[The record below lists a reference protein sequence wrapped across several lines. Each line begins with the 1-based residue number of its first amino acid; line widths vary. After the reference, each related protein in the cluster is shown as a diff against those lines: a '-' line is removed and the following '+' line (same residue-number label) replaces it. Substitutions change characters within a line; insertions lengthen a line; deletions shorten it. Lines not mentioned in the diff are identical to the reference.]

1 MFLALGVLSFSAT
14 TAKAQ
19 QAGSGGGEE
28 PALEQRVP
36 APGQGV
42 KSLTHYLKNPEVPI
56 PSSVKERV
64 PRPVLRRIE
73 QQRERLQAGEGG
85 METRQAPTPKSIGGF
100 LEVES
105 DQSWVLNENPNPSLN
120 FDLTGTPQFAGD
132 VNGDGTNDYLYA
144 TAGARDERSPEVLE
158 DQTGKT
164 ALFYGGTPSE
174 GEDQLVYAQ
183 LRPAGDLNGDGFD
196 DALEIEENTAR
207 IWTGSENGYVDSGET
222 VTLQFSPSSFYG
234 NGVIGF
240 TDLDGDGT
248 DDALLSAEF
257 GGGELAV
264 LYGAD
269 SLSSAELRTYQPPTN
284 RSEFAY
290 NAADLN
296 GDGQASIVRLE
307 GDNFGDEQVRARV
320 FEVGSKGSEIF
331 RKNFQDGQLGPM
343 TVINVSGGNGWGIG
357 NFDSNN
363 FARANAFGG
372 AEASNSWL
380 ITPALDFNAFE
391 AETLTFRNKKRFDDG
406 GVDDPLQVKVSTDY
420 DGSGNP
426 ENFTWTDVTDRVDSL
441 AQNDSFVTSG
451 EVDLSDAQ
459 FQSDE
464 VYVAFRYQSSGTDA
478 GTSEEQQVDDIQIV
492 GRSDQSLIETQS
504 FVAEE
509 LQGRARRNQLSLIDI
524 TGNDTLEIAATTG
537 FNSET
542 YVFGRDTDS
551 TYAQTPDSLGK
562 DDAVPIGD
570 LDGDGRHDFYTFEDA
585 TGTRYVSYGP
595 SDLSEGLS
603 FDTEIPYDEDVV
615 GAAGFLPEG
624 GLGDVTGDGRPD
636 AGLGL
641 SDSAEETVGRR
652 FFSVDSNRDPQTTVD
667 VSYPEGHFFDRILSA
682 REIGDFNGDGTE
694 DFALVRFDLGQIEVF
709 YGGSSISQT
718 PDLTI
723 ESPIDESYLSITS
736 GDFNGDG
743 TSDIAAGYN
752 AGSQIEIFLGGEG
765 ADGQVDHTISASD
778 LEISGLY
785 DVHVI
790 GDVNDNGADDLI
802 ASNFSGPDSLAVF
815 FGGETLPSTP
825 SATIQYD
832 GFSSAGE
839 TLAAPGDINGDGIDD
854 FVVGRPFFS
863 DDENAAQGRADV
875 YFGSEDPSFSNPDLT
890 LRPEFLSSNI
900 SGFSS
905 GLAGGDFDGD
915 GHGDIA
921 VRPQFVSPGEDPR
934 NVYISIFEGGP
945 DADEQVDQ
953 RLEIPVETGV
963 GREFSFDEDGLVNT
977 VRGPLETVPFF
988 GSDALIQGSGV
999 SGTNAVLY
1007 QPLFAEGVA
1016 GPAAVFRAPNQDAG
1030 LGGFSDV
1037 FGGVAAGDFTGSG
1050 RPDVV
1055 FPQTRDNNDA
1065 ELSSRVYRYAVSG
1078 IPVATANRP
1087 VDSNGE
1093 QDFRD
1098 VGLDIDASN
1107 VSGEDNVSVEKYLGP
1122 PFDPGV
1128 LGGSDVLARYI
1139 VEAGPGIEFGD
1150 GTEVQVD
1157 VSAISAGDNGG
1168 VDTSSVVIY
1177 RRPTVGEGV
1186 FSGLE
1191 TTYDREAG
1199 TLVATAEPS
1208 GEFALAAAPDSVT
1221 VWAGDTNNDGTVDE
1235 ADVLPLGTYWGTDGP
1250 ARQETGC
1257 AWEGRSA
1264 GPWAPEAAT
1273 YADANGDGTVDQEDV
1288 LCLGV
1293 NWGETRSKAASTGP
1307 ALATSEGETRKGETG
1322 GKIVL
1327 QREEA
1332 SGDAFWVEIRAQEV
1346 ESLAGVATELTYD
1359 PAALSVETVEAGTRM
1374 GEDPLLQFN
1383 ADEEA
1388 GTLGLGVSRKGK
1400 TTSKAAGP
1408 VARVKV
1414 RPEGSPAGGSPVGES
1429 SSGESQPEV
1438 SARSA
1443 QASTTGGQ
1451 SVSLA
1456 TGGGLESLPEEVA
1469 LRAPAPN
1476 PVRQTGTLEYA
1487 LPESGQVRLSVYD
1500 VLGREVAVLVNR
1512 EQQAGRKQVDI
1523 NASQWSS
1530 GTYFYRLEA
1539 GGATKTERFTVV
1551 H

>member
-1 MFLALGVLSFSAT
+1 MRLFSSPSKLENRSGPELLDPKLLGSNLAGSLQWLAGASLAGASPAGASLAGALFLALGVLSFSAT

-19 QAGSGGGEE
+19 QAGSGGGEK

-100 LEVES
+100 PEFTE
-105 DQSWVLNENPNPSLN
+105 DQSWALNENPNPSLN

-132 VNGDGTNDYLYA
+132 VNGDGINDYVY
-144 TAGARDERSPEVLE
+144 TDGSARDDRTSRLE
-158 DQTGKT
+158 DRSGKT
-164 ALFYGGTPSE
+164 ALFFGGDPSKE
-174 GEDQLVYAQ
+174 PDQLLYTEQGFPLQPV
-183 LRPAGDLNGDGFD
+183 GDLNGDGRD
-196 DALEIEENTAR
+196 DAIAIRGDEVRTY
-207 IWTGSENGYVDSGET
+207 TGDSTGYTESERR
-222 VTLQFSPSSFYG
+222 FSTGF
-234 NGVIGF
+234 GVGQSVGF
-240 TDLDGDGT
+240 TDLDGDGYEDVVVFDQFT
-248 DDALLSAEF
+248 NEGRF
-257 GGGELAV
+257 AV
-264 LYGAD
+264 IYGAGD
-269 SLSSAELRTYQPPTN
+269 LSRIDVRRYEPFRDFPNPQADRFT
-284 RSEFAY
+284 Y
-290 NAADLN
+290 NAADLE
-296 GDGQASIVRLE
+296 GDGQGEIVRL
-307 GDNFGDEQVRARV
+307 A
-320 FEVGSKGSEIF
+320 
-331 RKNFQDGQLGPM
+331 
-343 TVINVSGGNGWGIG
+343 GIRP
-357 NFDSNN
+357 N
-363 FARANAFGG
+363 
-372 AEASNSWL
+372 
-380 ITPALDFNAFE
+380 IKVQ
-391 AETLTFRNKKRFDDG
+391 TL
-406 GVDDPLQVKVSTDY
+406 
-420 DGSGNP
+420 
-426 ENFTWTDVTDRVDSL
+426 EVDSTR
-441 AQNDSFVTSG
+441 SVT
-451 EVDLSDAQ
+451 Q
-459 FQSDE
+459 
-464 VYVAFRYQSSGTDA
+464 
-478 GTSEEQQVDDIQIV
+478 
-492 GRSDQSLIETQS
+492 TQS
-504 FVAEE
+504 FVADE
-509 LQGRARRNQLSLIDI
+509 LNPFFTANRANLSLIDI
-524 TGNDTLEIAATTG
+524 TGNDTLEIAAKDEFSG
-537 FNSET
+537 AKT
-542 YVFGRDTDS
+542 YVFERNTDS
-551 TYAQTPDSLGK
+551 TYAEAPDSLEK
-562 DDAVPIGD
+562 DEAVPVGD
-570 LDGDGRHDFYTFEDA
+570 LDGDGNHDFFTFDES

-595 SDLSEGLS
+595 DNLSDGLS
-603 FDTEIPYDEDVV
+603 FDTEIPYGEDVF
-615 GAAGFLPEG
+615 GTADFLLQG
-624 GLGDVTGDGRPD
+624 GLGDVTGNGRPD
-636 AGLGL
+636 VGL
-641 SDSAEETVGRR
+641 SLSDNPDETVGRR
-652 FFSVDSNRDPQTTVD
+652 FFSVDSDRNPQTTAD
-667 VSYPEGHFFDRILSA
+667 VSYPEGRFFDQILSA
-682 REIGDFNGDGTE
+682 QEIGDFNGDGTK

-709 YGGSSISQT
+709 YGGSSISQA

-736 GDFNGDG
+736 GDFNGDD
-743 TSDIAAGYN
+743 TSDIAAGSN

-815 FGGETLPSTP
+815 LGGSTLPSTP

-839 TLAAPGDINGDGIDD
+839 TLAAPGDVNGDGIDD
-854 FVVGRPFFS
+854 FVVGRPDFQEGDS
-863 DDENAAQGRADV
+863 RPGRADV
-875 YFGSEDPSFSNPDLT
+875 YFGGENPSFSSPDLALVPDT
-890 LRPEFLSSNI
+890 DTTSAGSVF
-900 SGFSS
+900 GFSS

-915 GHGDIA
+915 GNGDIA
-921 VRPQFVSPGEDPR
+921 VRPRSAPGGVR
-934 NVYISIFEGGP
+934 ISIFEGGSGI
-945 DADEQVDQ
+945 DAAADQ
-953 RLEIPVETGV
+953 RLAVPPETGLGRDFDRDGTVDNV
-963 GREFSFDEDGLVNT
+963 GGS
-977 VRGPLETVPFF
+977 LEAVSLP
-988 GSDALIQGSGV
+988 GQPDALVQASGP

-1007 QPLFAEGVA
+1007 RPLVGDV
-1016 GPAAVFRAPNQDAG
+1016 GPAAVFRAPNQDAD

-1050 RPDVV
+1050 RSDVV

-1065 ELSSRVYRYAVSG
+1065 ELSSRVYQYEVQG
-1078 IPVATANRP
+1078 IPVASAT
-1087 VDSNGE
+1087 VDVEENGE
-1093 QDFRD
+1093 KVFEGTGLTVDFNNISGEGDVNAKKYLNAPVNTSGLSAEDVAARYTVEGSSGLIVGAGTTVQFD
-1098 VGLDIDASN
+1098 VGELP
-1107 VSGEDNVSVEKYLGP
+1107 VE
-1122 PFDPGV
+1122 
-1128 LGGSDVLARYI
+1128 
-1139 VEAGPGIEFGD
+1139 
-1150 GTEVQVD
+1150 
-1157 VSAISAGDNGG
+1157 
-1168 VDTSSVVIY
+1168 DTSSVVIY

-1199 TLVATAEPS
+1199 ELVATAEPS

-1221 VWAGDTNNDGTVDE
+1221 VWAGDTNNDGTVDQ

-1288 LCLGV
+1288 LCLGL
-1293 NWGETRSKAASTGP
+1293 NWGETRSKASSTGP

-1414 RPEGSPAGGSPVGES
+1414 RPEGSPAGGSPVGESPVGES

>member
-1 MFLALGVLSFSAT
+1 
-14 TAKAQ
+14 
-19 QAGSGGGEE
+19 
-28 PALEQRVP
+28 
-36 APGQGV
+36 
-42 KSLTHYLKNPEVPI
+42 
-56 PSSVKERV
+56 
-64 PRPVLRRIE
+64 
-73 QQRERLQAGEGG
+73 

-100 LEVES
+100 PEFTE
-105 DQSWVLNENPNPSLN
+105 DQSWALNENPNPSLN

-132 VNGDGTNDYLYA
+132 VNGDGTNDYVY
-144 TAGARDERSPEVLE
+144 TDGSARDDRTSRLE
-158 DQTGKT
+158 DRAGKT
-164 ALFYGGTPSE
+164 ALFFGGDPSKE
-174 GEDQLVYAQ
+174 PDQLLYTEQGASLQPV
-183 LRPAGDLNGDGFD
+183 GDLNGDGRD
-196 DALEIEENTAR
+196 DAVVTSGDEIR
-207 IWTGSENGYVDSGET
+207 IYTGDSTGYTESERR
-222 VTLQFSPSSFYG
+222 FSTGF
-234 NGVIGF
+234 GVGKSVGF
-240 TDLDGDGT
+240 TDLDGDGYEDVVVFDQFT
-248 DDALLSAEF
+248 NEGRF
-257 GGGELAV
+257 AV
-264 LYGAD
+264 IYGAGD
-269 SLSSAELRTYQPPTN
+269 LSRIDVRRYEPFRDFPNPQADRFT
-284 RSEFAY
+284 Y
-290 NAADLN
+290 NAADLE
-296 GDGQASIVRLE
+296 GDGQGEIVRL
-307 GDNFGDEQVRARV
+307 A
-320 FEVGSKGSEIF
+320 
-331 RKNFQDGQLGPM
+331 
-343 TVINVSGGNGWGIG
+343 GIRP
-357 NFDSNN
+357 N
-363 FARANAFGG
+363 
-372 AEASNSWL
+372 
-380 ITPALDFNAFE
+380 IKVQ
-391 AETLTFRNKKRFDDG
+391 TL
-406 GVDDPLQVKVSTDY
+406 
-420 DGSGNP
+420 
-426 ENFTWTDVTDRVDSL
+426 EVDSTR
-441 AQNDSFVTSG
+441 SVT
-451 EVDLSDAQ
+451 Q
-459 FQSDE
+459 
-464 VYVAFRYQSSGTDA
+464 
-478 GTSEEQQVDDIQIV
+478 
-492 GRSDQSLIETQS
+492 TQS
-504 FVAEE
+504 FVADE
-509 LQGRARRNQLSLIDI
+509 LNPFFTADRANLSLIDI
-524 TGNDTLEIAATTG
+524 TGNDTLEIAAKDEFSG
-537 FNSET
+537 AKT
-542 YVFGRDTDS
+542 YVFERNTDS
-551 TYAQTPDSLGK
+551 TYAEAPDSLEK
-562 DDAVPIGD
+562 DDAVPVGD
-570 LDGDGRHDFYTFEDA
+570 LDGDGNHDFFTFDES

-595 SDLSEGLS
+595 DNLSDGLS
-603 FDTEIPYDEDVV
+603 FDTEITYGEDVF
-615 GAAGFLPEG
+615 GTADFLLQG
-624 GLGDVTGDGRPD
+624 GLGDVTGNGRPD
-636 AGLGL
+636 VGL
-641 SDSAEETVGRR
+641 SLSDNPDETVGRR
-652 FFSVDSNRDPQTTVD
+652 FFSVDSDRNPQTTAD
-667 VSYPEGHFFDRILSA
+667 VSYPEGRFFDRILSA
-682 REIGDFNGDGTE
+682 QEIGDFNGDGTK

-709 YGGSSISQT
+709 YGGSSISQA

-815 FGGETLPSTP
+815 LGGSTLPSTP

-839 TLAAPGDINGDGIDD
+839 TLAAPGDVNGDGIDD
-854 FVVGRPFFS
+854 FVVGRPDFQEGDS
-863 DDENAAQGRADV
+863 RPGRADV
-875 YFGSEDPSFSNPDLT
+875 YFGGENPSFSSPDLALVPDT
-890 LRPEFLSSNI
+890 DTTSAGSVF
-900 SGFSS
+900 GFSS

-915 GHGDIA
+915 GNGDIA
-921 VRPQFVSPGEDPR
+921 VRPRSAPGGVR
-934 NVYISIFEGGP
+934 ISIFEGGSGI
-945 DADEQVDQ
+945 DAAADQ
-953 RLEIPVETGV
+953 RLAVPPETGLGRDFDRDGTVDNV
-963 GREFSFDEDGLVNT
+963 GGS
-977 VRGPLETVPFF
+977 LEAVSLP
-988 GSDALIQGSGV
+988 GQPDALVQASGP

-1007 QPLFAEGVA
+1007 RPLVGDV
-1016 GPAAVFRAPNQDAG
+1016 GPAAVFRAPNQDAD

-1050 RPDVV
+1050 RSDVV

-1065 ELSSRVYRYAVSG
+1065 ELSSRVYRYEVQG
-1078 IPVATANRP
+1078 IPVASAT
-1087 VDSNGE
+1087 VDVEENGE
-1093 QDFRD
+1093 KVFEGTGLTVDFNNISGEGDVNAKKYLNAPVNTSGLSAEDVAARYTVEGSSGLIVGAGTTVQFD
-1098 VGLDIDASN
+1098 VGELP
-1107 VSGEDNVSVEKYLGP
+1107 VE
-1122 PFDPGV
+1122 
-1128 LGGSDVLARYI
+1128 
-1139 VEAGPGIEFGD
+1139 
-1150 GTEVQVD
+1150 
-1157 VSAISAGDNGG
+1157 
-1168 VDTSSVVIY
+1168 DTSSVVIY

-1199 TLVATAEPS
+1199 ELVATAEPS
-1208 GEFALAAAPDSVT
+1208 GEFALATAPDSVT
-1221 VWAGDTNNDGTVDE
+1221 VWAGDTNNDGTVDQ

-1293 NWGETRSKAASTGP
+1293 NWGETRSKASSSGP
-1307 ALATSEGETRKGETG
+1307 ALATSEGETG

-1359 PAALSVETVEAGTRM
+1359 PAALSVETVEAGMRM
-1374 GEDPLLQFN
+1374 GENPLLQFN

-1388 GTLGLGVSRKGK
+1388 GTLGLGVSRKGQ

-1414 RPEGSPAGGSPVGES
+1414 RTKED
-1429 SSGESQPEV
+1429 QPEI
-1438 SARSA
+1438 SLHSA
-1443 QASTTGGQ
+1443 QASTGDGTRL
-1451 SVSLA
+1451 SLA